1 MFEKYKDVLTLEEF
15 AEIMRTGNRS
25 AVKILKENSIP
36 YRKLRGSYRIP
47 KQAIID
53 FFMKG

>member
-1 MFEKYKDVLTLEEF
+1 MFEKYKDVVTLEEF